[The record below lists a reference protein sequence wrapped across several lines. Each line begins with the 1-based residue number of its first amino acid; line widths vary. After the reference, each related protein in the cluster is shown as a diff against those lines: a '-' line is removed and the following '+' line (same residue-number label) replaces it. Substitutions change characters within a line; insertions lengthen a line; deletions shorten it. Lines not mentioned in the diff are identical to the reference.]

1 MMLYKTL
8 KQHQKQSL
16 NKIKDQSVSASLYE
30 SKVKSI
36 VQKQSINKN
45 RAYTAERNKISVMS
59 RVIDTSK
66 D

>member
-8 KQHQKQSL
+8 KHHPMQSL
-16 NKIKDQSVSASLYE
+16 NKVKDQSVPVSLYE

-45 RAYTAERNKISVMS
+45 RAYTAEGK
-59 RVIDTSK
+59 K
-66 D
+66 